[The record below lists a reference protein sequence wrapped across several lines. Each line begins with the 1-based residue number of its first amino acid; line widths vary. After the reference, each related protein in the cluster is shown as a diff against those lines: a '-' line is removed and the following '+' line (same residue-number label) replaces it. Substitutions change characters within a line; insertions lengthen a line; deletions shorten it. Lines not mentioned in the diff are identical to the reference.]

1 MSFLP
6 LLLENHLKSFQASE
20 DVKGCGPLTVDEAFM
35 PFPSSER
42 TLTIESNSNIRAV
55 SFQPVVSEVLLEA
68 ESFIQILY
76 IISLYTVGREGLLGT
91 LLTAPL
97 LSSLGRDGY
106 QQVLEN
112 SKQKGGGG
120 GGKMLPISLEN
131 PGKWQ
136 RTVGEKNEKP
146 FLGQ

>member
-1 MSFLP
+1 
-6 LLLENHLKSFQASE
+6 
-20 DVKGCGPLTVDEAFM
+20 M

-76 IISLYTVGREGLLGT
+76 IISLYMVGREGLLGT

-112 SKQKGGGG
+112 SKQTGGGG